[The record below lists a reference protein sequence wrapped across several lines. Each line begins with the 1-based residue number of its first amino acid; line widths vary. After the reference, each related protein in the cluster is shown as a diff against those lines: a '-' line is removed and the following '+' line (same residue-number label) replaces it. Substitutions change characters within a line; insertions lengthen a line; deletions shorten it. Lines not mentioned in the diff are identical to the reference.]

1 MSTFRAFT
9 YAMQFAAALGM
20 VFHSFLIAWSLREE
34 LYWTAAANMG
44 FGFVAFTIFM
54 MQFEVRKKIDKIGD
68 PWK

>member
-9 YAMQFAAALGM
+9 YMMQFAAALGM

-34 LYWTAAANMG
+34 LYWSAAANVALG
-44 FGFVAFTIFM
+44 FIPCSIFM
-54 MQFEVRKKIDKIGD
+54 AQFQVRRKIDKIGD